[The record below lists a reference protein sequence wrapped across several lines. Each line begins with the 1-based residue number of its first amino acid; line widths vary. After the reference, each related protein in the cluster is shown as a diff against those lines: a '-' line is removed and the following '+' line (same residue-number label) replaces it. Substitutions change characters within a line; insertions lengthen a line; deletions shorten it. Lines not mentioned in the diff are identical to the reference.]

1 MSPRGMTRNTED
13 KNASGRSSR
22 RQKGKAIE
30 ETKSSNKRAEESS
43 FSTLVFDSKANTED
57 REALRN
63 TLSQEEF
70 KIHGYTIST
79 KDNISRIGGQGIHG
93 VQPHEISKWHR
104 SYAQASSIKCGPS
117 FDLRSQK
124 GSSRRSRLLQ
134 RSHRIATTARM
145 YRKDRV
151 NFHDSAL
158 PIGPSTGQSHLEL
171 QTHRLGRLQGAYLDS
186 WIGLFGS
193 LIMFTLV
200 GFSIF
205 ILATSTIGMSGTFRA
220 QSTDGEVFFYHALS
234 TPRLTSMMPTRIP
247 IRARKRGRLVFM
259 VPIIVMPDDL

>member
-1 MSPRGMTRNTED
+1 MSPRGMTQYTED

-79 KDNISRIGGQGIHG
+79 KNNISRIGGQGIHG

-186 WIGLFGS
+186 SIGLFGS

-220 QSTDGEVFFYHALS
+220 QSTDGEVFFHHGLS

-247 IRARKRGRLVFM
+247 IRARKRGRLIFM
-259 VPIIVMPDDL
+259 VPTIVMPDDL